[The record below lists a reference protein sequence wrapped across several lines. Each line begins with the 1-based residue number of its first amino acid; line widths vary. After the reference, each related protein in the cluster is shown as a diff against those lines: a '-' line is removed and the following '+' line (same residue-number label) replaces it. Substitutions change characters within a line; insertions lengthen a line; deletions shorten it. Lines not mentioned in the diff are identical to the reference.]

1 MKKLFIAFVLFV
13 LGTVVQAQF
22 VDTYSYPQTA
32 KGDQLINVYL
42 HTSLN
47 SNGSVYI
54 EDIPKKKDTV
64 DLIWN
69 QRLIKKNYTHMN
81 SHDRGRQPSLC
92 AVSDMSELIPGK
104 PSNVNE
110 TYSCLEGGS
119 IAASD
124 RSAPSVH
131 LVSINCDGHEYI
143 YDYPSNK
150 RKTGFAFNPKRENP
164 NDPIEFQFVSLAS
177 GYTKADSI
185 NYLREVGLVFSN
197 WGKSNSGNWAFKRDF
212 TIGEFNKN
220 IQVKFLAKL
229 DYAKKTSTAKN
240 IYITCDLR
248 YVFWNSNN
256 QKVRADLVGVFFYE
270 NLANPLSTN
279 PVYWSSSANVGTDPS
294 ERRLIRGKLTGIPQL
309 TSEWQEI
316 TIDYKKFID
325 MLPAPPAGLSY
336 DNAVISGFDIYS
348 SMRGQDVVFS
358 IKDVKLVGLKDL

>member
-1 MKKLFIAFVLFV
+1 MTAIKSKFILFITIFAFIVGCGDNKNNIEIPDV
-13 LGTVVQAQF
+13 SAKPQ
-22 VDTYSYPQTA
+22 DT
-32 KGDQLINVYL
+32 I
-42 HTSLN
+42 
-47 SNGSVYI
+47 
-54 EDIPKKKDTV
+54 

-131 LVSINCDGHEYI
+131 LVSINCDGDEYI
-143 YDYPSNK
+143 YDYPNNR

-164 NDPIEFQFVSLAS
+164 NNPIEFQFVSLAS

-212 TIGEFNKN
+212 TIGEFNKD

-229 DYAKKTSTAKN
+229 DYVNKTSADKN

-248 YVFWNSNN
+248 YVFWNKNN

-270 NLANPLSTN
+270 NLADPNSTN
-279 PVYWSSSANVGTDPS
+279 PIFWSSSAMVGNDPS
-294 ERRLIRGKLTGIPQL
+294 ERRLIRGKLNNVTQL
-309 TSEWQEI
+309 GSNWREV
-316 TIDYKKFID
+316 TINYGKFID
-325 MLPAPPAGLSY
+325 MLPQPPDGLSY
-336 DNAVISGFDIYS
+336 NDAVISGFDLYS

-358 IKDVKLVGLKDL
+358 VKDVRLVGFKQK